1 MRCNQ
6 GSLQRIRALLMLRIG
21 LVEKQLGVLKFVTKH
36 REGIIPNPM
45 MFMDVMPR
53 KTYEFCHHL
62 VENLDI
68 AGKLKHGK
76 KPKKGKAYG
85 SWYI

>member
-36 REGIIPNPM
+36 REGIILNPM
-45 MFMDVMPR
+45 MFMDIMPR
-53 KTYEFCHHL
+53 KTYEL
-62 VENLDI
+62 LPSPR
-68 AGKLKHGK
+68 GKSGYCWKI
-76 KPKKGKAYG
+76 KARQKAEEG
-85 SWYI
+85 

>member
-53 KTYEFCHHL
+53 KTYEFL
-62 VENLDI
+62 PSPR
-68 AGKLKHGK
+68 GKSGYSWKI
-76 KPKKGKAYG
+76 KARQKAEEG
-85 SWYI
+85 